1 MVKKTSKRYFKM
13 IILLQE
19 FLENFL
25 LLKINGKVSLTEL
38 MEKMNELFFFSQGM
52 VALKEE
58 IKRTE
63 PKKRFRGELK
73 VLISVIQK

>member
-1 MVKKTSKRYFKM
+1 M